1 MISNKRHKIAE
12 DIWPGTAVETMLDG
26 FAIFSAIRND
36 DGHITDFRYEYIN
49 ESGCRLNQRTPEEQI
64 GHTLLE
70 LLPFH
75 KGSGLLD
82 DYIRVVET
90 GQPLVKENFLYEDEY
105 GRGQR
110 LSRTFDFQAVKFGD
124 GFAVTWR
131 DVTERKRAE
140 DNILRLNRL
149 YSVLS
154 KVNEA
159 IVRIRDPEKLYERV
173 CRIAVEDGQ
182 FKMAWIGLTDPE
194 SLSVSPVASYGDT
207 GGYLKD
213 IRIYAADVPEGRGPT
228 GKAVFEDIYSI
239 CSDIEHDPHMLP
251 WRENA
256 IRHGFRS
263 SAAFPL
269 HTGSAVMGAFTIYSG
284 KPQFFTDEEIGL
296 FSSLAEDISFAISS
310 LANEKK
316 KLAAEEALRE
326 SEERYRSLFYNSIDG
341 ILLTSPDGSILAA
354 NPEACRIF
362 GRTEEEI
369 RAIGREGIVDMT
381 DPGVIAFLDERA
393 HMGRARGE
401 ITVMR
406 KDGTKF
412 PCEQSS
418 ALFKDKEGN
427 IRTSIIIRDI
437 SERKKTEEE
446 LRKHREDLED
456 LVEKRTE
463 ALKQIS
469 DELSRS
475 NADLKQFAYAASH
488 DLKEPLR
495 NVGGF
500 ATLLEKRYKGNLD
513 EKADEYIDYIV
524 EGVKRMERL
533 IQDLLEYSQVGRK
546 GKPFRPVNCSVALE
560 EAIHSLHSVI
570 EESGVELTYDLLP
583 TVTVDA
589 SQLSRLFQNLI
600 SNAIKFRSDKP
611 LKIHISADHKGDEWV
626 FSVKDN
632 GIGIDPKFAERIFVI
647 FQRLHTK
654 EEYEGTGIGLAI
666 CKKIVERHGGRIW
679 VEPEPGAGSIFYFT
693 LPNKEDNT

>member
-12 DIWPGTAVETMLDG
+12 DIWFRTAVETMMDG

-36 DGHITDFRYEYIN
+36 DGHIADFRYEYIN
-49 ESGCRLNQRTPEEQI
+49 ESGCRLNQRTREEQI

-70 LLPFH
+70 LLSFH

-90 GQPLVKENFLYEDEY
+90 GQRLVKENYIYEDLY
-105 GRGQR
+105 GGGQR
-110 LSRTFDFQAVKFGD
+110 LSRTFDFRAVKFGD

-131 DVTERKRAE
+131 DVTEHKRAE
-140 DNILRLNRL
+140 ENILHLNRL
-149 YSVLS
+149 YSMLS

-159 IVRIRDPEKLYERV
+159 IVRIPDPEKLYERV
-173 CRIAVEDGQ
+173 CRITVEDGQ

-194 SLSVSPVASYGDT
+194 SLSVIPVASYGDT

-213 IRIYAADVPEGRGPT
+213 IKIYAADVPEGRGPT

-239 CSDIEHDPHMLP
+239 CGDIENDPRMLP
-251 WRENA
+251 WCEKA
-256 IRHGFRS
+256 LRHGFRS

-269 HTGSAVMGAFTIYSG
+269 HAGSSVIGAFTIYSS
-284 KPQFFTDEEIGL
+284 KPQFFTDEERSL
-296 FSSLAEDISFAISS
+296 LSSLAEDISFAISS

-369 RAIGREGIVDMT
+369 CAIGREGIVDMT
-381 DPGVIAFLDERA
+381 DPKVIAFLDERA
-393 HMGRARGE
+393 HTGKARGE
-401 ITVMR
+401 ITGIR

-427 IRTSIIIRDI
+427 IRTSMIVRDI

-446 LRKHREDLED
+446 LTKYREHLED
-456 LVEKRTE
+456 LVKQRTAELEKMTNE
-463 ALKQIS
+463 LK
-469 DELSRS
+469 RS
-475 NADLKQFAYAASH
+475 NADLQQFAYAVSH
-488 DLKEPLR
+488 DLQEPL
-495 NVGGF
+495 NGMAMF
-500 ATLLEKRYKGNLD
+500 LKLFEKRYKGKFDN
-513 EKADEYIDYIV
+513 KADEFLDFMV
-524 EGVKRMERL
+524 DGMGRMKML
-533 IQDLLEYSQVGRK
+533 IKDLLAYSKVEIKGRSLELTN
-546 GKPFRPVNCSVALE
+546 FSVTLE
-560 EAIHSLHSVI
+560 EAIFNLRSAI
-570 EESGVELTYDLLP
+570 EESGAKLTYDLLP
-583 TVTVDA
+583 SVVADA
-589 SQLSRLFQNLI
+589 SQITRLFQNLI
-600 SNAIKFRSDKP
+600 GNAIKYHGKDKP
-611 LKIHISADHKGDEWV
+611 EIHISAQKKGDEWV
-626 FSVKDN
+626 FSVRDN
-632 GIGIDPKFAERIFVI
+632 GIGIESKYFEKIFDV
-647 FQRLHTK
+647 FRRLHSIV
-654 EEYEGTGIGLAI
+654 EYKGTGIGLAI

-679 VEPEPGAGSIFYFT
+679 VESAPGVGSIFYFT
-693 LPNKEDNT
+693 LPSNENNT